1 MHEERKP
8 KGTGKSTLLMLS
20 ILSSLNLMMAVP

>member
-8 KGTGKSTLLMLS
+8 KS
-20 ILSSLNLMMAVP
+20 ILQKR